1 MANVVEL
8 SERNFDQ
15 EVLQSELPVL
25 VDFWAP
31 WCGPCRMV
39 GPIIE
44 ELAGDYQGRLKVC
57 KLNVD
62 QEQALAGHY
71 QVMSIPT
78 VLIFRGGQVAERSVG
93 AKPKPSFQ
101 KIIDGV
107 L

>member
-1 MANVVEL
+1 MTLDLSRCPWPVSYTHLDVYKRQEL

-25 VDFWAP
+25 VEFWAP
-31 WCGPCRMV
+31 WCGHCRMV

-62 QEQALAGHY
+62 QEMCIRDRGRGHDQAH
-71 QVMSIPT
+71 
-78 VLIFRGGQVAERSVG
+78 F
-93 AKPKPSFQ
+93 
-101 KIIDGV
+101 
-107 L
+107 